1 MIYCSFEVKFRD
13 GLRQIASK
21 SKLIPAS
28 HLSPGDVVCF
38 STVGSTY
45 QQGLLL
51 EYDKECDQF
60 YVARNDG
67 TIFRLV
73 ARRKS

>member
-1 MIYCSFEVKFRD
+1 MKYCSFEIKFRD
-13 GLRQIASK
+13 GLTQIVSK

-51 EYDKECDQF
+51 EYDKEYDQF
-60 YVARNDG
+60 HAARNDG
-67 TIFRLV
+67 TIFRFV
-73 ARRKS
+73 A

>member
-1 MIYCSFEVKFRD
+1 M
-13 GLRQIASK
+13 
-21 SKLIPAS
+21 
-28 HLSPGDVVCF
+28 CF

-51 EYDKECDQF
+51 EYDKEYDQF

-67 TIFRLV
+67 TIFRFV
-73 ARRKS
+73 IERKR